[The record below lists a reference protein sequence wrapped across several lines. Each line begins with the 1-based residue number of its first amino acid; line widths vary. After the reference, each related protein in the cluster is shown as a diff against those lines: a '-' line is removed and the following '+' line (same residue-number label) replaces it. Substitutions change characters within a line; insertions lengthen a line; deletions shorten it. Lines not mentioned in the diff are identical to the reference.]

1 MIKKMYFYD
10 LMDAENEAQRITYLG
25 LKVLAVADEKGRFV
39 LIYEDNDF
47 DAQEA

>member
-10 LMDAENEAQRITYLG
+10 LMDAENEAERITYLG

-39 LIYEDNDF
+39 LIYEDNEN